1 MTDTPKNARPLPEP
15 WKLCEPFWEAARD
28 GRLMIQ
34 FDPVVKKYQF
44 YPRSVSIYT
53 GRRNLEWREVSGKG
67 SLYSF
72 TDIHVAPPGF
82 EDLAPYMIGVI
93 ELAELT
99 ELRGLTGLRRLPRLL
114 KLCKLIILSGL
125 HASPLPHHH
134 QGWGVPRRRL
144 AGFPGFSKCG
154 RVPGLR
160 NPVDSEG
167 LVNFGF

>member
-93 ELAELT
+93 ELDEGVRMMTPLQGITMEDAALSM
-99 ELRGLTGLRRLPRLL
+99 RMRVCWQ
-114 KLCKLIILSGL
+114 KLSDEIT
-125 HASPLPHHH
+125 
-134 QGWGVPRRRL
+134 
-144 AGFPGFSKCG
+144 FPAFE
-154 RVPGLR
+154 P
-160 NPVDSEG
+160 DE
-167 LVNFGF
+167 

>member
-1 MTDTPKNARPLPEP
+1 MTDTPKTPRPMPEP
-15 WKLCEPFWEAARD
+15 WLLCKPFWEAARD

-44 YPRSVSIYT
+44 YPRSVSIFT

-93 ELAELT
+93 ELDEGVRMMTPLQGITMDDATLGM
-99 ELRGLTGLRRLPRLL
+99 RMRVCWQ
-114 KLCKLIILSGL
+114 KLSDEITCP
-125 HASPLPHHH
+125 AFEP
-134 QGWGVPRRRL
+134 
-144 AGFPGFSKCG
+144 
-154 RVPGLR
+154 
-160 NPVDSEG
+160 E
-167 LVNFGF
+167 